1 MTTGRDGAV
10 KLWDTETHDLLG
22 SVLPLG
28 PNHRVRASFIDAA
41 RLLIFYDTG
50 EIFEWD
56 PRPDTW
62 EAHACRVAGRNLTRS
77 EWADLFPGER
87 VPEDLPPVSGRD
99 LSLCVTDAAARG
111 ANGDTDRAG
120 LWACPASWNTGR
132 R

>member
-1 MTTGRDGAV
+1 MESITFAPDLATFVTTGRDGAV
-10 KLWDTETHDLLG
+10 KLWDTETQDLLG

-62 EAHACRVAGRNLTRS
+62 EAHACRVAGRNFTRS

-87 VPEDLPPVSGRD
+87 YRRTCPQYPAGE
-99 LSLCVTDAAARG
+99 LSCVTDAAVM
-111 ANGDTDRAG
+111 
-120 LWACPASWNTGR
+120 R
-132 R
+132 RER

>member
-1 MTTGRDGAV
+1 MESITFAPDLATFVTTGRDGAV
-10 KLWDTETHDLLG
+10 KLWDTETQELLG

-28 PNHRVRASFIDAA
+28 PNHRVRASFVDAG

-87 VPEDLPPVSGRD
+87 YRRTCPQYP
-99 LSLCVTDAAARG
+99 
-111 ANGDTDRAG
+111 AG
-120 LWACPASWNTGR
+120 T
-132 R
+132 